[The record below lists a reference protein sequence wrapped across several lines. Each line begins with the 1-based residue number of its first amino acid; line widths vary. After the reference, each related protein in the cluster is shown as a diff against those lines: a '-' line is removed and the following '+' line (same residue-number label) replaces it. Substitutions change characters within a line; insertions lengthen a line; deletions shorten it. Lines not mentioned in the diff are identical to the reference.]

1 MNKENASHFHSS
13 LERLVILMNKKKN
26 VVEFKKYP
34 RTVTSQDI
42 NELIEQRRL
51 IREKELKRLRYRW
64 NEMLSVVKNR

>member
-1 MNKENASHFHSS
+1 
-13 LERLVILMNKKKN
+13 MNKKKN

-51 IREKELKRLRYRW
+51 NREKELKRLRYRW
-64 NEMLSVVKNR
+64 NEMLSVVKNG